1 MDNSSTAADD
11 QAKSPNAKTAS
22 LNGGQQ
28 QRPAGEP
35 SSNNDHGV
43 KEATKEALDTSGEV
57 LLSTD
62 GMATVSVG
70 LSPEEQAEASF
81 FRPYWTLEF
90 AGTALF
96 ALLMIWCYGWLY
108 LGAFW
113 NPLTRLEDLH
123 VSVLNCDVLPPTS
136 SLNAS
141 FAPYMPVLAP
151 RPLATSLL
159 AGSIYNTNSPLGPG
173 GGSGRSLT
181 WDTASCPGVTGP
193 RPCGTPEEEAAC
205 MQSLSNDVRQGGPW
219 ALLYFPST
227 FTTSYLS
234 WYTYSGIAPQ
244 LQSLWAQYVIARG
257 RCYSTY
263 NYVSAVTTQSLV
275 PGLSRS
281 LTQALASNPAAVAA
295 TGLNLKFLATGITP
309 VETDLAPVKNFGQ
322 HFASY
327 IFCVLLW
334 LGSTFMVVTSWQFK
348 LPVERALMAPPPA
361 RPSATGPLEDGTQ
374 TEAETAAVQAKAEAA
389 ETERRHVRLG
399 ALAWALWVK
408 GFVAAVFMF
417 ILSVLLCCLLWAL
430 GAGNEQFYKNAG
442 QTIAFGWYMSWSF
455 IAINALLLH
464 FLGVERFSSISAL
477 ILILQLTSASAILTT
492 DLSNRFFYIGRGLPM
507 YWGVRAFRTLWFG
520 VNTDTMWL
528 NWVVITAFN
537 VVFMPLGLGATAY
550 RVWTNGSWGRRG
562 GVARPINVQM
572 GGVVAV
578 AM

>member
-1 MDNSSTAADD
+1 MSKLPMQADPSAPASLQRLATEPGEANVHDDGGEAKARAQQESPGTSVPDASPADGVTAAVS
-11 QAKSPNAKTAS
+11 A
-22 LNGGQQ
+22 
-28 QRPAGEP
+28 
-35 SSNNDHGV
+35 
-43 KEATKEALDTSGEV
+43 EA
-57 LLSTD
+57 
-62 GMATVSVG
+62 
-70 LSPEEQAEASF
+70 QAEASF
-81 FRPYWTLEF
+81 FRPYWTAEF
-90 AGTALF
+90 AITALF
-96 ALLMIWCYGWLY
+96 AQLVIWCFAWLY

-159 AGSIYNTNSPLGPG
+159 AGSIYNTTSPLGPG

-181 WDTASCPGVTGP
+181 WDIASCPGVTGP

-263 NYVSAVTTQSLV
+263 NYVTAVTTQSLV

-281 LTQALASNPAAVAA
+281 LTLSLASNPAALAA

-334 LGSTFMVVTSWQFK
+334 LGATFMVATSWQFK
-348 LPVERALMAPPPA
+348 LPVEKALITPPPPQ
-361 RPSATGPLEDGTQ
+361 PSAAG
-374 TEAETAAVQAKAEAA
+374 ATAAEESQPDLESPEARAKAEAA
-389 ETERRHVRLG
+389 EVAGRNVRLG

-408 GFVAAVFMF
+408 GLVAALFMF
-417 ILSVLLCCLLWAL
+417 VLIVLLCCVLWAL
-430 GAGNEQFYKNAG
+430 GAGNEQWYMNAG

-455 IAINALLLH
+455 IAINAVLLH

-492 DLSNRFFYIGRGLPM
+492 DLSNRFFYIGRGLPF

-562 GVARPINVQM
+562 GVTRPVNVQM